1 MAEALLLTRHKIGSL
16 IASTRGFR
24 DISTTGTLNLT
35 NAMKMKPSKN
45 LFKIARTTMIS
56 IRGMPLLKM
65 PTYNYQR
72 DGRHS
77 RLPRSWLEF
86 LLDFQEVG

>member
-45 LFKIARTTMIS
+45 LFKIARTTMG
-56 IRGMPLLKM
+56 RTTLTTTPLVA
-65 PTYNYQR
+65 R
-72 DGRHS
+72 VFVRF
-77 RLPRSWLEF
+77 PRSWLKQ
-86 LLDFQEVG
+86 LSVLWLPRSSK